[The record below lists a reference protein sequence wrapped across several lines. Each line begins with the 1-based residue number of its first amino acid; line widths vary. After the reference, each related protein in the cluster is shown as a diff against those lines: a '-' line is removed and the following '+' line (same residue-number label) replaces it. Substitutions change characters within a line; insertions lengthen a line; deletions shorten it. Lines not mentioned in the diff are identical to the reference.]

1 MSMSTTGHRIMHHQ
15 KSVCWK
21 NAASCH
27 LIIATLLSQ
36 HVARH
41 LRAAPAPT
49 QFQLSSAVRLPTPCP
64 FVIMKTFFVA
74 LLLLAAVVGS
84 QAAYANT
91 TLATGWKN
99 CGDSSYT
106 AQNLQVTISPAN
118 PQPGDSYTYTS
129 SYDLTKPV
137 ETGSTE
143 TIKLTLRGIPVEN
156 KTTDLCTALAKTDTP
171 CPIAAGHVTSVT
183 KGTIPTDAP
192 SGTLIA
198 TASWKDQAGNNVLCI
213 QLEFDLQ

>member
-1 MSMSTTGHRIMHHQ
+1 
-15 KSVCWK
+15 
-21 NAASCH
+21 
-27 LIIATLLSQ
+27 
-36 HVARH
+36 
-41 LRAAPAPT
+41 
-49 QFQLSSAVRLPTPCP
+49 
-64 FVIMKTFFVA
+64 MKTFFVA
-74 LLLLAAVVGS
+74 VLLLAAVVGS

-198 TASWKDQAGNNVLCI
+198 TASWKDQAGNNVLPSSSSFTSNKR
-213 QLEFDLQ
+213 LAAALVLRVFAGSAPRMVSPTLYRVW